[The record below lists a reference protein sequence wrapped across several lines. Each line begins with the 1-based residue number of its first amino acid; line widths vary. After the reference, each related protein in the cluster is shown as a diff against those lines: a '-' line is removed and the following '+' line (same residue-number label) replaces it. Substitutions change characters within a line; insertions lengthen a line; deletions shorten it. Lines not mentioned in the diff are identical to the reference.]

1 MEYIPADHPESGYIH
16 ADLKLDT
23 YMLIILKQY
32 IYADYPETGYV
43 HADYPE
49 TGYVHAESSNRML
62 RMVMRA
68 GAFVCVCL
76 FMRYE

>member
-43 HADYPE
+43 HA
-49 TGYVHAESSNRML
+49 ESSNRML
-62 RMVMRA
+62 RMVMHA
-68 GAFVCVCL
+68 GAFVCVSACL
-76 FMRYE
+76 CAMNSL